1 MTDARL
7 GVWVTRTRPGAEAT
21 AARVERAGF
30 TAVVS
35 PLLEVRALEVREMDE
50 GDVAFT
56 SRNGVRYFRGS
67 LDRTA
72 WCVGEGTAAE
82 ARGLGFRDVRVGPG
96 DVAGLSKMIRAEM
109 MVSEVERA
117 VVHWAGA
124 HVRGDL
130 VGELRRAGHVAE
142 RVVAYRAE
150 AVEEIGVGEVD
161 VVMLHSPRAAEVYA
175 ARAKGV
181 ARASVA
187 ISAAADAPLAADA
200 GLVRYV
206 AETPDEGGMLA
217 ALVRAAGELTDG

>member
-21 AARVERAGF
+21 AARVEAAGLK
-30 TAVVS
+30 AVVA
-35 PLLEVRALEVREMDE
+35 PLLEVRALEVPEVGE
-50 GDVAFT
+50 GDMAFT
-56 SRNGVRYFRGS
+56 SRNGVRTFRGS
-67 LDRTA
+67 LERTA

-96 DVAGLSKMIRAEM
+96 DVAGLAAM
-109 MVSEVERA
+109 MVSELDGPL
-117 VVHWAGA
+117 VHWAGA
-124 HVRGDL
+124 HVRGNL

-150 AVEEIGVGEVD
+150 AVGEIGVGEVD

-175 ARAKGV
+175 ARARGV

-187 ISAAADAPLAADA
+187 ISQAADAPLATDP

-217 ALVRAAGELTDG
+217 ALVRAAGEMTDG